1 VKKYEPLIYSTVGL
15 AALFLILVALNFLI
29 ASVPWRID
37 LTQGKLYTLSP
48 ATRKI
53 LENLDSP
60 VRIRLYIS
68 RGDNGV
74 PIQLRGFAQRV
85 RDMVDEFKSIAG
97 PNLIVE
103 TYNPQPD
110 SEAEDAAQL
119 DGVEPQQT
127 ISGEQFYLGAAV
139 SQLDRK
145 QVLPALSP
153 QRENLLEYD
162 LIKAVVRVTQPDKP
176 VIGIMSAMPVL
187 GVKASPFTG
196 QGSDPWVLASEL
208 KRDYQV
214 KDVPLTAP
222 SIAPGMSVLLVIHP
236 RDIAPRTEYAL
247 DQFVLRGGKLIVFVD
262 PYAYFDQQQLMP
274 GMPGQPTSS
283 TLPTLFKSWGLDM
296 ATGVVVSDLEYAA
309 GQGPQRTPTVL
320 ALDRSALDQNDVVT
334 SQIDSLLYPFGGAF
348 TVKPVAGL
356 NVTVLAHSSGE
367 SAMVSDATA
376 TASGD
381 AATRDFKSG
390 GKEWPL
396 ALRLTGRFKTAFPS
410 GPPAAPAGEKK
421 AAAPAAAPLKESA
434 KVNSVVVV
442 GDADMLADGA
452 AVDIQTVFG
461 RKVIVPSNGN
471 LAFAEDLVDQ
481 FASGDALIA
490 LRSRA
495 SSFRPLTVVRRMEA
509 NAQKQYLGKIQ
520 ALQSD
525 LEQTSA
531 KLAQLQSARG
541 PGAKSTEI
549 LTPQE
554 QAELDHFRTQVAE
567 TKLELKALRKSLRR
581 DAQSL
586 VFWTKVVN
594 IALMP
599 ILVAIFGIGVAIVR
613 RNRQSAA

>member
-1 VKKYEPLIYSTVGL
+1 MKKYEPLIYSAVGL
-15 AALFLILVALNFLI
+15 AALFLVLVALNFLA
-29 ASVPWRID
+29 ASVPARID

-53 LENLDSP
+53 LEQLPSP

-85 RDMVDEFKSIAG
+85 QDMVSEFKAIAG
-97 PNLIVE
+97 RNLIVE

-127 ISGEQFYLGAAV
+127 LSGEQFYLGAAV

-162 LIKAVVRVTQPDKP
+162 LIKAVARVSQPVKP
-176 VIGIMSAMPVL
+176 TIGVMSAMPVL

-196 QGSDPWVLASEL
+196 QGSEPWVLASEL
-208 KRDYQV
+208 KRDYNV
-214 KDVPLTAP
+214 KDVPVSAT
-222 SIAPGMSVLLVIHP
+222 SIDPDIGVLLVIHP
-236 RDIAPRTEYAL
+236 RDITPQTEYAL
-247 DQFVLRGGKLIVFVD
+247 DQFVLRGGKLIAFVD
-262 PYAYFDQQQLMP
+262 PYAYFDQQQVMP

-283 TLPTLFKSWGLDM
+283 SLPALFKAWGLDM
-296 ATGVVVSDLEYAA
+296 STDKVVADLDYAA
-309 GQGPQRTPTVL
+309 GQGPRRTPTVL
-320 ALDRSALDQNDVVT
+320 GLDRTAFDPHDVVT

-356 NVTVLAHSSGE
+356 KATVLVHSSRN
-367 SAMVSDATA
+367 SMLVSDSVATA
-376 TASGD
+376 AGD
-381 AATRDFKSG
+381 AATKDFKPS

-396 ALRLTGRFKTAFPS
+396 ALRLTGRFRTAFPS
-410 GPPAAPAGEKK
+410 GPPPAGGKDKTGAPAV
-421 AAAPAAAPLKESA
+421 AQLKESA
-434 KVNSVVVV
+434 KENSVVVV

-452 AVDIQTVFG
+452 AVDVQEVFG
-461 RKVIVPSNGN
+461 RKIIVPSNGN

-509 NAQKQYLGKIQ
+509 DAQKQYLGKIQ
-520 ALQSD
+520 ALQAD

-531 KLAQLQSARG
+531 KLAQLQRARG
-541 PGAKSTEI
+541 PGARSAQI

-554 QAELDHFRTQVAE
+554 QAELDRFRTQVAE
-567 TKLELKALRKSLRR
+567 TKLELKELRKRLRR
-581 DAQSL
+581 DAESL

-599 ILVAIFGIGVAIVR
+599 ILVSIFGVGVALVR
-613 RNRQSAA
+613 RRKQSAE